1 LVVHDELD
9 LPIGMVK
16 LKQKGGHGGHNGLR
30 DIHAKLGTPDYWRLR
45 IGIDHPGDKNKVAA
59 YVLNAPRKEDIP
71 LIEESIEASIKV
83 LAQFVQGDAT
93 GAMKVLHTQ

>member
-1 LVVHDELD
+1 
-9 LPIGMVK
+9 
-16 LKQKGGHGGHNGLR
+16 
-30 DIHAKLGTPDYWRLR
+30 
-45 IGIDHPGDKNKVAA
+45 
-59 YVLNAPRKEDIP
+59 VLNAPRKEDIP